1 MDLSSRLLDMLKE
14 HYSDLGFSP
23 EVMKSVA
30 EVCSVGL
37 SDESSDEELSAQVTK
52 YSPMLRAF
60 QRYSDRRVTDV
71 QRSLEERNKGKG
83 NGEGEGD
90 EPSWFASYRASVEA
104 EQSALRE
111 KISALESAKKDE
123 SFNQLVSSIA
133 SELGL
138 SDVLELVSSNL
149 SSDMDESAIRS
160 ALGRSKQLLSEH
172 GAKFDERGKRVS
184 TSEESARES
193 AREWAKKRSESING

>member
-14 HYSDLGFSP
+14 HYSDLGFSQ

-83 NGEGEGD
+83 NGEGE

-160 ALGRSKQLLSEH
+160 ALGRSRQLLSEH

-184 TSEESARES
+184 TSEESAREA

>member
-14 HYSDLGFSP
+14 HYSDLGFSQ

-83 NGEGEGD
+83 NGEGD

-184 TSEESARES
+184 TSEESAREA

>member
-83 NGEGEGD
+83 NGEGEGE

-172 GAKFDERGKRVS
+172 GSKFDERGKRVS

>member
-14 HYSDLGFSP
+14 HYSDLGFSQ

-52 YSPMLRAF
+52 YSPMLREF

-83 NGEGEGD
+83 NGD

-184 TSEESARES
+184 TSEESAREA

>member
-83 NGEGEGD
+83 NGEGE

-184 TSEESARES
+184 TSEESAREA

>member
-14 HYSDLGFSP
+14 HYSDLGFSQ

-83 NGEGEGD
+83 NGEGE

-172 GAKFDERGKRVS
+172 GSKFDERGKRVS

>member
-14 HYSDLGFSP
+14 HYSDLGFSQ

-37 SDESSDEELSAQVTK
+37 SDESSDDELSAQVTK

-172 GAKFDERGKRVS
+172 GSKFDERGKRVS